1 MFGSFFIERD
11 PLRFKD
17 LPSALTAWAQETG
30 GAAAVGL
37 VIFVILWEC
46 GLFRKATAGAP
57 GWLGSLFRLGLA
69 VMVLAYLPSFLVL
82 LYDLWVAFANWSAG
96 TKIAFNA
103 PGQSMQERMEWLRSR
118 AYQPSLTIGGIVAL
132 LTAGLPFFR
141 NLAALRTR
149 RIWALAKLS
158 FKEALRKR
166 VLYAFTG
173 LLLVFLF
180 GSWFIPHKPEDQVRS
195 YVQVVYWGMTPLLLL
210 AATVLAAFSIPA
222 DIRQQTIHTIVTKP
236 VERFEVVLGRFLGFG
251 ALMTL
256 VLVVMTLVSLLYVIR
271 GVDPDAAAE
280 SLKAREPIYGVLRF
294 ENTGGN
300 DAGENVG
307 REWDYRS
314 YITAPLQQTGAKP
327 TAVWEMPTV
336 PASVADRKG
345 VRCEFSFDIYR
356 TTKGNENKG
365 VSCNFVFVAAGA
377 TGNEAMYAE
386 GLKELRRAGGKTDAE
401 IEDQL
406 AEQLGIY
413 PKLSQEITDNHT
425 QSFNIP
431 GGLLRA
437 ANKAAADPEKALFVR
452 VTCNDR
458 TQYVGMAKYDFYLRG
473 DDPQTGDDRLR
484 FAMNFFKGMAGLWLR
499 LMLVTGLAVALST
512 YFSGVIALLVTLM
525 LFVGGY
531 FRDFIGSVAEGS
543 NAGGGPLEAMYRLT
557 RGENIVAP
565 LEKTATV
572 KAAEYTDQ
580 VYRWLIGRFME
591 IIPDV
596 DRFDLTSYVAEGFNI
611 PTAQLVLNLL
621 FLVGYIL
628 PWAVLAYYLIKWR
641 EIASPS

>member
-17 LPSALTAWAQETG
+17 LPSGLTAWTQETG

-37 VIFVILWEC
+37 VIFAILWEC
-46 GLFRKATAGAP
+46 GLFRKATADLP
-57 GWLGSLFRLGLA
+57 GWLSFLFRVGLA
-69 VMVLAYLPSFLVL
+69 LTALAYLPSFLVL

-96 TKIAFNA
+96 TKIAING
-103 PGQSMQERMEWLRSR
+103 PGQSMQERLESLRR
-118 AYQPSLTIGGIVAL
+118 FGYQPSLTIGGILAL

-141 NLAALRTR
+141 NLAALRVR
-149 RIWALAKLS
+149 RIWALSKLS
-158 FKEALRKR
+158 FKEALRNR
-166 VLYAFTG
+166 ILYAFTG
-173 LLLVFLF
+173 LLLVILF
-180 GSWFIPHKPEDQVRS
+180 GSWFLPHKPEDQVRS
-195 YVQVVYWGMTPLLLL
+195 YVQVIYWGMTPLLLL
-210 AATVLAAFSIPA
+210 AAAILASFSIPA

-256 VLVVMTLVSLLYVIR
+256 ILVGMSAVSLMYVIR

-280 SLKAREPIYGVLRF
+280 SLKAREPIYGSLRF
-294 ENTGGN
+294 ENTGS

-314 YITAPLQQTGAKP
+314 YITAPLDPTGAKP
-327 TAVWEMPTV
+327 TAVWEMPRV
-336 PASVADRKG
+336 SDSVAGRKG

-365 VSCNFVFVAAGA
+365 VSCNFVFIAAGA
-377 TGNEAMYAE
+377 KGDERVYADKLREA
-386 GLKELRRAGGKTDAE
+386 RRAGGKTDAE

-406 AEQLGIY
+406 AEELGVY
-413 PKLSQEITDNHT
+413 PKLSQEVTDNHT
-425 QSFNIP
+425 QAFNIP

-437 ANKAAADPEKALFVR
+437 ANKSAADPEKALFVR

-458 TQYVGMAKYDFYLRG
+458 TQYVGMAKYDFYLRA
-473 DDPQTGDDRLR
+473 DDPATGDDRLR
-484 FAMNFFKGMAGLWLR
+484 FAANFFKGTTGLWLR

-512 YFSGVIALLVTLM
+512 YFSGVIALLVTMM
-525 LFVGGY
+525 LYVGGL

-565 LEKTATV
+565 LEQTATI
-572 KAAEYTDQ
+572 KFATYSDQ
-580 VYRWLIGRFME
+580 VYRWLIGRVME
-591 IIPDV
+591 VIPDI

-611 PTAQLVLNLL
+611 PSGQLVLNLL
-621 FLVGYIL
+621 LLIGYIL
-628 PWAVLAYYLIKWR
+628 PWAVLAFYLIKWR